1 MFPLVP
7 HLTKPYGSYQATAPT
22 KPLEVRMARLE
33 GSFEQINL
41 RLTSLETQVSDV
53 RSDIR
58 SLRADVDSKFGSLR
72 ADMDGKFDGLRADM
86 DSKFDPT
93 DRKIDELR
101 VSMDGKIDGLRASTE
116 SKIDGLR
123 NFIFILFGA
132 LTALIAVFEFIN

>member
-1 MFPLVP
+1 MRF
-7 HLTKPYGSYQATAPT
+7 TKPYDGFVTTEPT
-22 KPLEVRMARLE
+22 NPLEVRMARLE

-58 SLRADVDSKFGSLR
+58 SLRADVDSKFGS
-72 ADMDGKFDGLRADM
+72 LRADM

>member
-1 MFPLVP
+1 MLRFA
-7 HLTKPYGSYQATAPT
+7 KPYDGFVTTEPT
-22 KPLEVRMARLE
+22 NPLEVRMARLE

-72 ADMDGKFDGLRADM
+72 AYMDGKFDGLRADM
-86 DSKFDPT
+86 DSKFDAT
-93 DRKIDELR
+93 DR
-101 VSMDGKIDGLRASTE
+101 KIDGLRASTE